1 MKKINMAKYMFVI
14 AGSIFLSPK
23 GVFASEYNVQPG
35 NTLYSISV
43 STKVSVDSIKA
54 ANHLTSNTVYVGQVL
69 IIPDG
74 TTVIDETPVA
84 TPTASTYTVK
94 AGDTLYSISVKTK
107 VSVDQLK
114 TFNKLSSNSI
124 YVGQVLKL
132 STATTTP
139 QQPSPAPT
147 PVTTTPDPTPM
158 TTQPLPAPTTA
169 STYTVKS
176 GDTLYRISVA
186 TKVSVETL
194 KTLNNL
200 TSNTLYIGQVLKLN
214 DAPLPAVTVNVDK
227 LIADA
232 KALMG
237 VPYLWGGTTP
247 SGFDCSGF
255 VQYVYAQQGI
265 KLPRVAQDQWNA
277 GKVVTTPQVGD
288 LVFFT
293 TYQAGPSHNGI
304 YIGNNEFI
312 HSGSST
318 GVTIASLSN
327 SYWKPLFLGYRSFQ

>member
-1 MKKINMAKYMFVI
+1 MKKINMAKWMFVI

-23 GVFASEYNVQPG
+23 GVFASEYKVQPG

-54 ANHLTSNTVYVGQVL
+54 ANNLTSNTVYVGQVL
-69 IIPDG
+69 VIPDG
-74 TTVIDETPVA
+74 KTVMDETPVA

-107 VSVDQLK
+107 VSVDSLK

-132 STATTTP
+132 LDA
-139 QQPSPAPT
+139 PAP
-147 PVTTTPDPTPM
+147 TPDPTPM
-158 TTQPLPAPTTA
+158 TTPTPSPAPVTA
-169 STYTVKS
+169 STYTVKP
-176 GDTLYRISVA
+176 GDTLYRISLA
-186 TKVSVETL
+186 QNVSVDIL
-194 KTLNNL
+194 KTVNKL
-200 TSNTLYIGQVLKLN
+200 TSNTLYVGQVLKLN
-214 DAPLPAVTVNVDK
+214 DAPLPVVTLDVDK
-227 LIADA
+227 LLTDA

-255 VQYVYAQQGI
+255 VQYVYAKQGI
-265 KLPRVAQDQWNA
+265 SLPRIALDQWNA

-327 SYWKPLFLGYRSFQ
+327 SYWKPIFLGYRSFQ